1 MGYASDITNDT
12 NNVTKSGYLIPA
24 AEFGSLQE
32 VLVIT
37 QLKAD
42 MMKEG
47 ESAPAAEGG
56 DTAETTA
63 QSTQA
68 AGSESASQ

>member
-1 MGYASDITNDT
+1 MRPDITNDT

-24 AEFGSLQE
+24 AEFDSLQE

-47 ESAPAAEGG
+47 ESAPASE
-56 DTAETTA
+56 
-63 QSTQA
+63 
-68 AGSESASQ
+68 SESASEQ